1 MVYQNDFLINI
12 SALYRYTQKY
22 FDRNMAAY
30 NIGSGQLVF
39 LLLIYEHEGITMQQ
53 IAAMA
58 DIDKGTTTKS
68 IKKLVDE
75 GLVEISIDESD
86 KRIKRLYTTERT
98 GNIINDLYQFRN
110 DYVNQLTKNLSEGE
124 IEQELKAIERLTRN
138 AHEIVPDEEYSQIR
152 FGGIQ
157 KLTLLDYPGEVAC
170 TIFTAG
176 CNLRCPFCHNRDLV
190 FIPENFVNVD
200 PDDILE
206 FLKKRYGI
214 LEAVCITGGEPLL
227 QPGLLDFLRQVK
239 DIGYKIKLDTNGLYP
254 DKLKQAVES
263 GYVDYVAMDI
273 KNSPEKYAQTT
284 GININ
289 ENALE
294 RIRTSISYLLSGVVD
309 YEFRT
314 TVVRQLHTQEDL
326 VGAAKMIAG
335 AENYYL
341 QQFVDSGR
349 CIEQGFTAY
358 DRTEMEELANAV
370 RKIIPNVQLR
380 GV

>member
-22 FDRNMAAY
+22 FDRNMATY

-289 ENALE
+289 ENALD

-314 TVVRQLHTQEDL
+314 TVVRQLHTEEDL
-326 VGAAKMIAG
+326 LGAARMIAG

-358 DRTEMEELANAV
+358 DRAEMEELANAV